1 MKHSDSL
8 GHIAKAMS
16 GLQSEI
22 RDAEKDTQGYGYK
35 YADLYQV
42 LSLIRPLLLKHGLSF
57 SQHVEN
63 ADDKILICT
72 IVMHE
77 SGEWMSSQL
86 SMPPVQSKSMN
97 AAQAVGNIITYGR
110 RYSLTS
116 VFGITQTADIDND
129 ARHADQTTDSKP
141 AAKPPEA
148 QQVKIDVSAKLNALA
163 SAWANE
169 DKLAGDSVLKGLSA
183 DEKKAIWPLL
193 TGPQKEWVKS
203 ISYKPV
209 PGEQYAGV

>member
-1 MKHSDSL
+1 MKHSDTL
-8 GHIAKAMS
+8 GALAKAMS
-16 GLQSEI
+16 GLQS
-22 RDAEKDTQGYGYK
+22 AEKDTQGYGYK

-57 SQHVEN
+57 SQHVGN
-63 ADDKILICT
+63 ADDKILIET

-77 SGEWMSSQL
+77 SGEWLSSEI

-97 AAQAVGNIITYGR
+97 AAQAVGSIITYGR
-110 RYSLTS
+110 RYALTS
-116 VFGITQTADIDND
+116 IFGITQTAEDTD
-129 ARHADQTTDSKP
+129 ASHKP

-148 QQVKIDVSAKLNALA
+148 QQGKTDVSAKLNALA

-169 DKLAGDSVLKGLSA
+169 DKLAGDGVLKTLSA
-183 DEKKAIWPLL
+183 DEKKAIWPML
-193 TGPQKEWVKS
+193 TGSQKEWVKE

-209 PGEQYAGV
+209 KGEEYSGV